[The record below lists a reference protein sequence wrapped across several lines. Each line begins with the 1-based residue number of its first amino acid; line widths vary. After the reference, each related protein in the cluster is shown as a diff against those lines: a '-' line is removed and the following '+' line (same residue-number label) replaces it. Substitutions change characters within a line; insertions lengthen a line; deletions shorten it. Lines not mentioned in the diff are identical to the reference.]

1 MIEEM
6 GGTFDPQY
14 IGKSQNLYIEYLHW
28 PQSIKQ
34 KVRMSLKRYNEYIN
48 NEDHIRENE
57 ISGYRKEWITNSLAY
72 VPENILK
79 HNENDVRMIL

>member
-1 MIEEM
+1 
-6 GGTFDPQY
+6 
-14 IGKSQNLYIEYLHW
+14 
-28 PQSIKQ
+28 
-34 KVRMSLKRYNEYIN
+34 MSLKRYNEYIN